1 MIYEICLILW
11 KERKCQ
17 ARITCPKLFPSY
29 TFQLETTHYINRN
42 LLLLCIC
49 IISVLA
55 NMTCT
60 EEKKKDEAQYCS
72 KILRNM
78 ENVMLR
84 KGFAFLLS
92 ARVITTMK
100 LSFYGTNMNL
110 FFKQKYVLSTTE
122 DDTLQ
127 RNGT

>member
-1 MIYEICLILW
+1 
-11 KERKCQ
+11 
-17 ARITCPKLFPSY
+17 
-29 TFQLETTHYINRN
+29 
-42 LLLLCIC
+42 
-49 IISVLA
+49 
-55 NMTCT
+55 
-60 EEKKKDEAQYCS
+60 
-72 KILRNM
+72 M

>member
-1 MIYEICLILW
+1 
-11 KERKCQ
+11 
-17 ARITCPKLFPSY
+17 
-29 TFQLETTHYINRN
+29 
-42 LLLLCIC
+42 
-49 IISVLA
+49 
-55 NMTCT
+55 MTCT
-60 EEKKKDEAQYCS
+60 EEKKTDEAQYCS

>member
-1 MIYEICLILW
+1 
-11 KERKCQ
+11 
-17 ARITCPKLFPSY
+17 
-29 TFQLETTHYINRN
+29 
-42 LLLLCIC
+42 
-49 IISVLA
+49 
-55 NMTCT
+55 
-60 EEKKKDEAQYCS
+60 
-72 KILRNM
+72 M

-84 KGFAFLLS
+84 KCFAFLLS

-100 LSFYGTNMNL
+100 LSFYRTNMNL